1 MSVETALGNRLDVIS
16 NMISNQCRC
25 HANNVAGA
33 STLSDFVRSSL
44 SNDDSG
50 ENDRRDGSDDV
61 IPNVTIVT
69 NDTTD
74 I

>member
-25 HANNVAGA
+25 RANNVAGA
-33 STLSDFVRSSL
+33 LTLSDFVRSSL

-50 ENDRRDGSDDV
+50 ENDRRADSDVV
-61 IPNVTIVT
+61 IPNVDVT